1 MFRRVFDKE
10 ALKGVVSHGTSSLF
24 EILLRA
30 DFGYSVAHDIV
41 ASIGNKSNVDDRER
55 CLREYLECR
64 LSSFDPTLRLT
75 NHPSVIL
82 IVGVNGVGKTA
93 TAGKLANLLRLRGKK
108 VLLAAADTFRAAAV
122 EQLSIWA
129 QRAGVEIITPPK
141 PRIDP
146 ASVAYSSVK
155 KAIDDNYDVVVIDTA
170 GRLHNKAN
178 LMAELER
185 IARVT
190 EKLVSIDEVLLV
202 LDATTGQNGLTQARS
217 FLEAVSVTGIVLS
230 KTDSSAKAGFI
241 FQAQESTGVPV
252 KLIGTGE
259 AIDDI
264 AGFAPYA
271 FVAQIFG

>member
-1 MFRRVFDKE
+1 M
-10 ALKGVVSHGTSSLF
+10 
-24 EILLRA
+24 
-30 DFGYSVAHDIV
+30 
-41 ASIGNKSNVDDRER
+41 
-55 CLREYLECR
+55 
-64 LSSFDPTLRLT
+64 
-75 NHPSVIL
+75 
-82 IVGVNGVGKTA
+82 
-93 TAGKLANLLRLRGKK
+93 
-108 VLLAAADTFRAAAV
+108 
-122 EQLSIWA
+122 
-129 QRAGVEIITPPK
+129 
-141 PRIDP
+141 
-146 ASVAYSSVK
+146 
-155 KAIDDNYDVVVIDTA
+155 VIDTA

-241 FQAQESTGVPV
+241 FQVQESTGVPV

>member
-93 TAGKLANLLRLRGKK
+93 TAGKLANLLHLRGKK

-241 FQAQESTGVPV
+241 FQVQESTGVPV

>member
-1 MFRRVFDKE
+1 M
-10 ALKGVVSHGTSSLF
+10 
-24 EILLRA
+24 
-30 DFGYSVAHDIV
+30 
-41 ASIGNKSNVDDRER
+41 
-55 CLREYLECR
+55 REYLECR

-129 QRAGVEIITPPK
+129 HRAGVEIITPPK
-141 PRIDP
+141 PRMDP